1 MSLLILLRMGVIHRD
16 VKPDNIL
23 VNSRGEVKITDFN
36 GSREAVWDDQEPTP
50 YSPRVGTPSYKA
62 PEMILQT
69 SYYDFSVDLWS
80 IGCVMAE
87 LWLNDNLFDVSLHLE
102 TSINMVD
109 RKFNGRIL
117 TRVGR

>member
-1 MSLLILLRMGVIHRD
+1 MGVIHRD

-36 GSREAVWDDQEPTP
+36 TSREAVWDDQEPTP

-62 PEMILQT
+62 PEVILRT
-69 SYYDFSVDLWS
+69 PYYDFSVDLWS

-87 LWLNDNLFDVSLHLE
+87 LWLNDNLFDVSLHME
-102 TSINMVD
+102 AFVNTFG
-109 RKFNGRIL
+109 RKFTVRIL
-117 TRVGR
+117 ALVAREQL